1 MKRLVSLFLVLM
13 MMLAV
18 GAFAE
23 QPAAE
28 EVDYSVLKGKT
39 VGFAQMD
46 NNNSWRIAE
55 TKSMED
61 AAAKYG
67 FNIIVTDAMA
77 DIAKQASDISDLIAQ
92 GIDFL
97 VFPPQQVD
105 GLQAAVKEAMDAGI
119 PVILIDRTMNG
130 TPGVDWTT
138 EIMSDFYLEAQE
150 LAEYVIEHTGGKGNV
165 VILQGTAGADSTIQ
179 RQAGFVDTLKEK
191 APEMNIV
198 FDQVADYVMEKG
210 QQVMELALQAHKDD
224 IQVVFAHNDDMAL
237 GAVKAIEQAG
247 YDPAKFGVVGIDG
260 PAAALQAVKD
270 GKMLASMTCTPLF
283 GEPVAKILVDI
294 IKGNPLEAKMVNPDI
309 LYTKE
314 NADPAL
320 GY

>member
-165 VILQGTAGADSTIQ
+165 VILQGTAGADYWST
-179 RQAGFVDTLKEK
+179 AGLDPAAYADITWAHFLVGNLLPVTLGNIVGGGVMIGILYWTIFHHLAKEK
-191 APEMNIV
+191 APR
-198 FDQVADYVMEKG
+198 A
-210 QQVMELALQAHKDD
+210 
-224 IQVVFAHNDDMAL
+224 
-237 GAVKAIEQAG
+237 
-247 YDPAKFGVVGIDG
+247 
-260 PAAALQAVKD
+260 
-270 GKMLASMTCTPLF
+270 
-283 GEPVAKILVDI
+283 
-294 IKGNPLEAKMVNPDI
+294 
-309 LYTKE
+309 
-314 NADPAL
+314 
-320 GY
+320 

>member
-1 MKRLVSLFLVLM
+1 MKRLVSLLLILVMALFM
-13 MMLAV
+13 V
-18 GAFAE
+18 GAVAE
-23 QPAAE
+23 T
-28 EVDYSVLKGKT
+28 VDYSVLKGIT
-39 VGFAQMD
+39 VGFAQCD

-61 AAAKYG
+61 AAKKYG

-77 DIAKQASDISDLIAQ
+77 DIAKQASDIADLVAQ
-92 GIDFL
+92 GVDFL

-119 PVILIDRTMNG
+119 PVVLIDRTMTG

-138 EIMSDFYLEAQE
+138 EIMSDFYLEAQQ
-150 LAEYVIEHTGGKGNV
+150 LADYVIEKTGGKGNV
-165 VILQGTAGADSTIQ
+165 VILQGTPGADPTIQ
-179 RQAGFVDTLKEK
+179 RQAGFVDTITAK
-191 APEMNIV
+191 APEMKIV
-198 FDQVADYVMEKG
+198 FDQTGDFNMEKG
-210 QQVMELALQAHKDD
+210 QAVMELALQTLKDD

-283 GEPVAKILVDI
+283 GEPVAKILVDL
-294 IKGNPLEAKMVNPDI
+294 IKGNPVEVKMVNPDF
-309 LYTKE
+309 LYTVE
-314 NADPAL
+314 NADPAM